1 MRACTFISK
10 LILLILILGNSSY
23 AQNVGPTDSASG
35 ANGSPTKKDESG
47 LFDQSTPYLEYGEF
61 NMNEDDDADNLY
73 FQFGRF
79 FGLSLGLGYQGATGN
94 RGLLYTPA
102 FPRFDLKI
110 HYWFDFQLAV
120 NLGIFLA
127 SHTYDNNGINRVRMI
142 GYGADLKY
150 YFDVRNASAPLTFSN
165 PFLIAGAGSIN
176 KTETSPTSVNTDVDS
191 TFSVNFG
198 GGLEFPV
205 VHKKTYVILE
215 ARYHTQNF
223 NDSIDTTFQSRGI
236 PDLTGGFFTMMAHFL
251 FTW

>member
-1 MRACTFISK
+1 MRACIFISR
-10 LILLILILGNSSY
+10 LFLLIVLLGTSSY
-23 AQNVGPTDSASG
+23 AQNRASAD
-35 ANGSPTKKDESG
+35 ANANPASPPKKEDSG

-61 NMNEDDDADNLY
+61 NMNEDDDADTMY
-73 FQFGRF
+73 FQYGRF
-79 FGLSLGLGYQGATGN
+79 FGLSLGLGYEGTTGN

-102 FPRFDLKI
+102 IPRFDLKV

-127 SHTYDNNGINRVRMI
+127 SHTFDNSGINRVRLI

-165 PFLIAGAGSIN
+165 PFLIAGIGSIN
-176 KTETSPTSVNTDVDS
+176 KTETSPTSVSTDVDS

-198 GGLEFPV
+198 GGLEFPIV
-205 VHKKTYVILE
+205 YKKTYFILE

-223 NDSIDTTFQSRGI
+223 NDSIDTSFQSRGI
-236 PDLTGGFFTMMAHFL
+236 PDLTGGFFTLMGHFL